1 MSLIS
6 DLLSAPHPLSP
17 VSKYTAINGLFYLAN
32 GAVLIIWPGIAQTL
46 FLEAPFVG
54 HEAGLLRVIG
64 MALAVIGWLY
74 LFGGRSGGVQV
85 AASTVF
91 DRLILVPGVLIPVA
105 LSGTFPHLLLVFA
118 VVDPVLGLGAWWL
131 LARK

>member
-6 DLLSAPHPLSP
+6 DLLSAPHPLST

-32 GAVLIIWPGIAQTL
+32 GAVLILWPGIAQTL

-64 MALAVIGWLY
+64 MALGVIGWLY
-74 LFGGRSGGVQV
+74 LFGGRSGGRQV

-105 LSGTFPHLLLVFA
+105 LSGTFPHLFILFA
-118 VVDPVLGLGAWWL
+118 ILDPILGLGAWWL